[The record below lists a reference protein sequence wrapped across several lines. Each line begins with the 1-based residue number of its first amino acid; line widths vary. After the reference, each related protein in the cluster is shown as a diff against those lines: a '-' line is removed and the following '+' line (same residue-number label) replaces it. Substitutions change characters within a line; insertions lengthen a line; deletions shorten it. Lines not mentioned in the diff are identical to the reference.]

1 MTTTAV
7 TTTALTTTA
16 ATTAA
21 VTTEAPRAPDI
32 DEAAAPR
39 APWPV
44 LRSVVATLLTA
55 VTVFVLATFATF
67 ALGAASGSDPAAVAL
82 GEVATQAD
90 VDRLNHQ
97 FGLDRPFLVRYVD
110 WIGGAIG
117 GDLGNSW
124 FTTIPVGDSIAQ
136 AFPVSLS
143 IAAGATLVALVFGFL
158 GGVLAAV
165 TRGGA
170 IDRVITLLSTVAATV
185 PAFVAAIGLILLFS
199 YAIPV
204 FPVAG
209 YTPPERSIAA
219 WLTCLVLP
227 SVALSLDAGADIARQ
242 LRTSLVG
249 TLGENFIVGA
259 RVHGLGPGRI
269 VFRHALPIA
278 SGPALS
284 ALGVHAPRL
293 VGGAVI
299 TEVIFGMPGLGQL
312 ANRAALQGDVP
323 VVQGVLLVTIAV
335 IVVVGAI
342 LNIVI
347 SRTAGTE
354 RSAA

>member
-1 MTTTAV
+1 MSTVTAEKV
-7 TTTALTTTA
+7 APPERDDGAAVLRAWPALRVLLATLVTA
-16 ATTAA
+16 AA
-21 VTTEAPRAPDI
+21 VF
-32 DEAAAPR
+32 
-39 APWPV
+39 
-44 LRSVVATLLTA
+44 L
-55 VTVFVLATFATF
+55 LATFATF
-67 ALGAASGSDPAAVAL
+67 ALGAASGSNPAAVAL
-82 GEVATQAD
+82 GEVATQD
-90 VDRLNHQ
+90 DIDRLNHQ
-97 FGLDRPFLVRYVD
+97 FGLDRPFLVRYGD
-110 WIGGAIG
+110 WIAGAVT
-117 GDLGNSW
+117 GDLGTSW
-124 FTTIPVGDSIAQ
+124 FTTIPVADSIAQ

-143 IAAGATLVALVFGFL
+143 IAAGATLFALVFGFV
-158 GGVLAAV
+158 GGVVAAV
-165 TRGGA
+165 NRGGV
-170 IDRVITLLSTVAATV
+170 IDRVVTGLSTVAATV

-199 YAIPV
+199 YAIPI

-209 YTPPERSIAA
+209 YTPPEKDVGA
-219 WLTCLVLP
+219 WLACLVLP
-227 SVALSLDAGADIARQ
+227 SIALSLDAGADIARQ

-249 TLGENFIVGA
+249 TLGENFIIGA
-259 RVHGLGPGRI
+259 RVHGLGPARI

-323 VVQGVLLVTIAV
+323 VVQGVLLVTIAM
-335 IVVVGAI
+335 IVVVGAV

-347 SRTAGTE
+347 SRTGGTE